1 MGFELVTVRFMKGA
15 RSSTLQVMAEP
26 QDRSRQMTVEDCVEI
41 SHAVSA
47 VLDVADPISGA
58 YHLEVSSPG
67 LDRPLVKAA
76 DYERFAGHP
85 ARIELSEAIYVEG
98 SKRFQG
104 RLAGLDGEEV
114 LIDVDGARR
123 RFPLARIGKA
133 KLLLSEQVL
142 GGGRGRQPGK
152 RRA

>member
-26 QDRSRQMTVEDCVEI
+26 LERSRQMTVEDCVEI

-47 VLDVADPISGA
+47 VLDVADPISGT
-58 YHLEVSSPG
+58 YQLEISSPG

-76 DYERFAGHP
+76 DYERFAGQA
-85 ARIELSEAIYVEG
+85 ARVELSEAVDVEG
-98 SKRFQG
+98 RKRFQG
-104 RLAGLDGEEV
+104 VLAGIDGEEV
-114 LIDVDGARR
+114 MIDVDGERR

-133 KLLLSEQVL
+133 KLLLSDQVL
-142 GGGRGRQPGK
+142 GGRGRKPGS